1 MTDQSADLVTKI
13 DVLPDLD
20 GLDSFDAAIDK
31 AIAKVNQLDAAI
43 KRVNNLKPASPY
55 APSGASAMPTAATTA
70 AVAAITATGANLIS
84 RTPLADTVKKE
95 AQKAARAAMQGT
107 GEGVSAGLQL
117 PGRTFAG
124 GGMAQPALSSSTPF
138 ITPAP
143 VAPALRAPVPMPS
156 PAPAAPEQKPAVTPA
171 PALTSKPA
179 PVAPSTPAPA
189 ATPTAKAAPVTDS
202 APVPANLPQ
211 KPALKPAPAPVAE
224 PVPVIPAPAPLPAL
238 PVKKP
243 AVTPAPEQTPTAKPA
258 PIPAPAPAIAA
269 KTVPGTTVQT
279 VGGGGGARLPPVVT
293 EVAGQPAGKGGGL
306 WDPNAGNPMAKY
318 DTSARGFSGEP
329 LDAKKKPIAEGV
341 ERATG
346 GGFRLGMDNLLAGA
360 GLTAGIV
367 AASNAMADSLDTIQ
381 RQQAQLERLKQTTGD
396 AKDAYFELNRA
407 ASDMRSDSG
416 SFISTYTNMA
426 TATEKLG
433 FSQERTIKA
442 TQGLVGALQLGGGS
456 EEAKSAAL
464 YQIGQAFS
472 SDRFGGDEFRSFM
485 EAIGT
490 QAPKVAEA
498 FGTDVKGLRKM
509 SEAGKLTAET
519 MFKAFEKMAASNAE
533 LLKKQGWTWGQVTT
547 VMGNDWQAFLAK
559 ATIGGEWQRFTDWA
573 ANTLIPIVRGAEE
586 EVAAFWS
593 TLADGSK
600 MAILIGILGA
610 VGAAFTALAIP
621 VMAALWPFLAI
632 GAAVWIVYEAFVE
645 WKAWMKGEGGTIF
658 ESLFGSFDAFEKR
671 YPKIVEGLKL
681 LSKFLGQTGGIAP
694 EGSTPSQEQS
704 DKFVG
709 DKPKKGIVERF
720 FEYNG
725 NFNPLPGIE
734 KFMGL
739 FGVGDGVASPSNVP
753 AKANTGSTITNS
765 GNTTNSTT
773 VIVSSPK
780 EAAETVN
787 NLSSPGAINDG
798 MGGNIAESTGSI

>member
-84 RTPLADTVKKE
+84 RTPLADTVRKE

-124 GGMAQPALSSSTPF
+124 GGMAQPALSSSTPL

-179 PVAPSTPAPA
+179 PVAPPTPAPA

-202 APVPANLPQ
+202 APVHANLPQ

-224 PVPVIPAPAPLPAL
+224 SVPAIPAPAPLPAL

-329 LDAKKKPIAEGV
+329 LDARKKPIAEGV

-593 TLADGSK
+593 TMADESK
-600 MAILIGILGA
+600 TAILIGILGA
-610 VGAAFTALAIP
+610 VGAAFAALAIP
-621 VMAALWPFLAI
+621 VLAALWPFLAI
-632 GAAVWIVYEAFVE
+632 GAAVWVVYEAFVE

-658 ESLFGSFDAFEKR
+658 ESLFGSFDEFEKR
-671 YPKIVEGLKL
+671 YPKIVDGLRL
-681 LSKFLGQTGGIAP
+681 LSKLSNGAGGIAP
-694 EGSTPSQEQS
+694 ESSVPSQPQVDEYLKSRQGKS
-704 DKFVG
+704 IIEK
-709 DKPKKGIVERF
+709 I

-725 NFNPLPGIE
+725 NFNPLPGLD
-734 KFMGL
+734 KFIGL
-739 FGVGDGVASPSNVP
+739 FGIGNEASSPANVP
-753 AKANTGSTITNS
+753 AKAGTGATITNS

-773 VIVSSPK
+773 VIVNSPK

-787 NLSSPGAINDG
+787 NLSSPGAISDG
-798 MGGNIAESTGSI
+798 LGGNIAESTGAR

>member
-84 RTPLADTVKKE
+84 RTPLADTVRKE

-107 GEGVSAGLQL
+107 GEGVAAGLQL

-124 GGMAQPALSSSTPF
+124 GGMAQPALSSSTPL

-179 PVAPSTPAPA
+179 PVAPPTPAPA

-211 KPALKPAPAPVAE
+211 KPELKPAPAPVAE
-224 PVPVIPAPAPLPAL
+224 SVPAIPAPAPLPAL

-490 QAPKVAEA
+490 MAPKVAEA

-509 SEAGKLTAET
+509 SEAGKLTAEA
-519 MFKAFEKMAASNAE
+519 MFKAFEKMAAGNAE

-593 TLADGSK
+593 TMADESK
-600 MAILIGILGA
+600 TAILIGILGA
-610 VGAAFTALAIP
+610 VGAAFAALAIP
-621 VMAALWPFLAI
+621 VLAALWPFLAI

-658 ESLFGSFDAFEKR
+658 ESLFGSFDEFEKR
-671 YPKIVEGLKL
+671 YPKIVDGLRL
-681 LSKFLGQTGGIAP
+681 LSKLSNGSGGIAP
-694 EGSTPSQEQS
+694 ESSVPSQPQVDEYLKSRQGKS
-704 DKFVG
+704 IIEK
-709 DKPKKGIVERF
+709 F
-720 FEYNG
+720 FEFNG
-725 NFNPLPGIE
+725 NFNPLPGLD
-734 KFMGL
+734 KFIGL
-739 FGVGDGVASPSNVP
+739 FGIGNETSGPANVP
-753 AKANTGSTITNS
+753 AKAGVGATITNS

-787 NLSSPGAINDG
+787 NLSSPGAISDG
-798 MGGNIAESTGSI
+798 LGGNIAESTGAR